1 MAGDGG
7 RLYGRDRAIT
17 LVREFMDRP
26 AQNRGRRVPI
36 VVFTGSRGSGKTALL
51 SDLARRLD
59 QRVPY
64 AYLDLETVDAP
75 GTPEVLSALAFDL
88 NRHCA
93 TYGRLAFPRLIVGR
107 IAMAQDLDLTDHHR
121 ARSQV
126 EAALEAYRNVSRLRE
141 FLRESAPRVLSAV
154 TEPHGIPVATEAGR
168 YVPGLLLDGLVSWAP
183 TRRVV
188 LGRGLAWYGHQ
199 DRGLARDSLDVLVDL
214 NRRGRRSDLAENRA
228 EVDELLM
235 AAFVADLRDGFGAT
249 RRAARRP
256 LNCVILLDN
265 ADTAMGLGFLVELVR
280 ARGQHAAH
288 VADDADPVTVVVTS
302 VCPPALAGV
311 PDLLDASAGR

>member
-1 MAGDGG
+1 MATALRPTEGTEPGLQAALDHSSRNRRRYPLSQRFSGTTIKCGREGKVAGDGG

-75 GTPEVLSALAFDL
+75 GTPELLSALAFDL

-126 EAALEAYRNVSRLRE
+126 EAALEAYRNVSRLR
-141 FLRESAPRVLSAV
+141 
-154 TEPHGIPVATEAGR
+154 
-168 YVPGLLLDGLVSWAP
+168 
-183 TRRVV
+183 
-188 LGRGLAWYGHQ
+188 
-199 DRGLARDSLDVLVDL
+199 
-214 NRRGRRSDLAENRA
+214 
-228 EVDELLM
+228 
-235 AAFVADLRDGFGAT
+235 
-249 RRAARRP
+249 
-256 LNCVILLDN
+256 
-265 ADTAMGLGFLVELVR
+265 
-280 ARGQHAAH
+280 
-288 VADDADPVTVVVTS
+288 
-302 VCPPALAGV
+302 
-311 PDLLDASAGR
+311 